1 MYRVQKVT
9 TFHTDYM
16 RMWYVDVH
24 MCTNSYV
31 LWLFMDDGS
40 VEACGLWVQRQHQLR
55 NKSQLKDRMEKT
67 LLGAILQ

>member
-1 MYRVQKVT
+1 MSMYT
-9 TFHTDYM
+9 
-16 RMWYVDVH
+16 
-24 MCTNSYV
+24 CTNSYV

-40 VEACGLWVQRQHQLR
+40 VEARGLWVQRQHQLR

>member
-1 MYRVQKVT
+1 
-9 TFHTDYM
+9 
-16 RMWYVDVH
+16 MWYVDVH